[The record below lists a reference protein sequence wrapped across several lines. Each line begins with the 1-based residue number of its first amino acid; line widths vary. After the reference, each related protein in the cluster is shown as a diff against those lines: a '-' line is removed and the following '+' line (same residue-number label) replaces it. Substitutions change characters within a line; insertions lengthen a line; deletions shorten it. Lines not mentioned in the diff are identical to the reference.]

1 MKCGIVVFPGSNC
14 DHDCDHILKYVLN
27 QETHWLWHKEEANL
41 ESFDLVV
48 LPGGFS
54 YGDYLR
60 AGAIASFSPV
70 MNSVIRFAKA
80 GGKVLGI
87 CNGFQVLWNLG
98 CSQAH

>member
-14 DHDCDHILKYVLN
+14 DHDCYHILNHILN
-27 QETHWLWHKEEANL
+27 QETHWLWHKEEASL

-60 AGAIASFSPV
+60 AGAIARFSPI
-70 MNSVIRFAKA
+70 MNSIIRFAKKGGQGA
-80 GGKVLGI
+80 GDL
-87 CNGFQVLWNLG
+87 
-98 CSQAH
+98 